1 MGIKSMN
8 DIILYGAFDRHNY
21 GDLLFP
27 LVMERMLSQKF
38 PNKKVV
44 VAGLIDSDLSEFYAL
59 KTDSIKKAMRESRK
73 DVSIILAGGDVVACD
88 WLSAYSYLLSDF
100 SFSIFQRI
108 FARYIPKATEGV
120 IKKIIGLKSEGPFDL
135 TAKDL
140 TEDMKLIYNSV
151 GATGVSSIEGESAIT
166 LANTLNNA
174 DYVTVRDEFSREHIE
189 RIGSN
194 VSDVYPDSA
203 TVMSSVFSNDEIN
216 KKTSSIVESLITE
229 LKGNYLVFQISSA
242 HCAGL
247 EAEFAQNLTAIA
259 NEHDLTIVFIAIG
272 NAAGHSDSQ
281 GIERIKQHLDNN
293 IKVKQYLSGGVFD
306 LMNIIKNSQCYC
318 GTSLHGLITSM
329 AFHIPRVGLLPKLR
343 KQRNYMATWDLP
355 TMPSGILPGELSKAV
370 SQAMAVPKLALKEKE
385 EFLTKRYLENFD
397 KICQLIR

>member
-1 MGIKSMN
+1 MN
-8 DIILYGAFDRHNY
+8 DIVLYGAFDRHNY

-27 LVMERMLSQKF
+27 LVMERILSNKL
-38 PNKKVV
+38 PNKKIV

-59 KTDSIKKAMRESRK
+59 PTVSIKRAMKESNK
-73 DVSIILAGGDVVACD
+73 DVTIILAGGDVIACD

-108 FARYIPKATEGV
+108 FERFLPRVTERL
-120 IKKIIGLKSEGPFDL
+120 IKRIIGLKSDGPFDL
-135 TAKDL
+135 TSKDL

-151 GATGVSSIEGESAIT
+151 GATGVSSIEGESAII
-166 LANTLNNA
+166 LAKALNNA

-189 RIGSN
+189 RIGGN
-194 VSDVYPDSA
+194 VNDIYPDSA
-203 TVMSSVFSNDEIN
+203 TVMSSVFTEDEIN
-216 KKTSSIVESLITE
+216 KKTSSEAKLLISE
-229 LKGNYLVFQISSA
+229 LKDNYLVFQISSA

-247 EAEFAQNLTAIA
+247 EVEFAYNLTAIA

-281 GIERIKQHLDNN
+281 GIERIKQHLGEN
-293 IKVKQYLSGGVFD
+293 IKVKEYLSGGVFD
-306 LMNIIKNSQCYC
+306 LMNIIKNSKCYC

-329 AFHIPRVGLLPKLR
+329 AFHVPRVGLLPKLR

-355 TMPSGILPGELSKAV
+355 EMPSGVLPGELSKAV
-370 SQAMAVPKLALKEKE
+370 SQAMAVPKSELKEKE
-385 EFLTKRYLENFD
+385 EFLTKRYLENFE
-397 KICQLIR
+397 KISLLINQ